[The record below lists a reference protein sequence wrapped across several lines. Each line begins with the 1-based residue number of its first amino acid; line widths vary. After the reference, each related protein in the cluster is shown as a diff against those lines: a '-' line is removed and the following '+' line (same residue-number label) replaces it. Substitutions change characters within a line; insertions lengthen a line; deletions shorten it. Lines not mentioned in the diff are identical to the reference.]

1 MYRRGPLLHVGVA
14 VVVGLVLAAAG
25 EANAQD
31 VSGTWNLTFDADVGP
46 NGCAYTGTGT
56 FSQSVTTT
64 SVTGNVNMAKTAGN
78 ATCPAGI
85 VGPLDPTSG
94 TSGASFVWLV
104 QDARFAGGIVLIDN
118 TVTGASPGDTLSPT
132 LVPNATDFPPTIIFG
147 TLTGTRISGP
157 PPPPHYVLDG
167 FGGVHAGDG
176 APTMSPG
183 TPYFGFDVA
192 VDMELAANGYYVLDA
207 LGGVHAGGGAPV
219 MNPPTPYFG
228 FPAAA
233 NLELNSTGYYV
244 LDTFGAV
251 HAGGGAPPIVS
262 PTPYFGFDVARDL
275 EIR

>member
-1 MYRRGPLLHVGVA
+1 MTETGSVKRLLLALGIA
-14 VVVGLVLAAAG
+14 LVLAVAG

-31 VSGTWNLTFDADVGP
+31 VSGTWNLTFGNDGGP
-46 NGCAYTGTGT
+46 NGCAYSGTGT
-56 FSQSVTTT
+56 FRQSATT
-64 SVTGNVNMAKTAGN
+64 SLVTGNVSMTKTAGN

-85 VGPLDPTSG
+85 EGPLDPASG
-94 TSGASFVWLV
+94 ISGASFVWLV
-104 QDARFAGGIVLIDN
+104 QDPRFAGGIVIVDN
-118 TVTGASPGDTLSPT
+118 TVAGALPGDTLTPT
-132 LVPNATDFPPTIIFG
+132 VIPNATDFPPTIIFG
-147 TLTGTRISGP
+147 TLTGTRLSGP

-176 APTMSPG
+176 APTMSPA

-207 LGGVHAGGGAPV
+207 LGGVHAGGGALL
-219 MNPPTPYFG
+219 MAPPTPYFG

-244 LDTFGAV
+244 LDTFGIV
-251 HAGGGAPPIVS
+251 HAGGGAPAIAS